1 MTNKELHALLLSKV
15 GKSDASTVLMEL
27 IEGGVIQKRYAIPY
41 MVRMRLRLGWR
52 QNIGRM
58 NAFHREVATEFDVD
72 TMAVY
77 RQGLKLLREK

>member
-41 MVRMRLRLGWR
+41 MVRMRLTLEWR
-52 QNIGRM
+52 QYVGRM
-58 NAFHREVATEFDVD
+58 NTLYRDIATEFDVD
-72 TMAVY
+72 TMSVY
-77 RQGLKLLREK
+77 RQGLKLLRKK